1 MGIHPLASISLN
13 NTQHTFLHTQLCHV
27 KTLFIMADKLRTQQE
42 LERLQAKYIG
52 TGHPDTTSWEW
63 RTNISRDTYSS
74 LVGHPPQL
82 AYISLAQN
90 EPAAKVRAQL
100 IRKMIQ
106 PSGPPPPREGEEH
119 MLQNGR
125 NNNS

>member
-1 MGIHPLASISLN
+1 MPRNPLLGLTIIAIVTRPSENGL
-13 NTQHTFLHTQLCHV
+13 
-27 KTLFIMADKLRTQQE
+27 KTADKLRTQQE

-63 RTNISRDTYSS
+63 RTNVARDTYSS
-74 LVGHPPQL
+74 LVGHPSQL

-100 IRKMIQ
+100 LRKMIQ
-106 PSGPPPPREGEEH
+106 PCGPPPPREGEEPIRGH
-119 MLQNGR
+119 N
-125 NNNS
+125 

>member
-1 MGIHPLASISLN
+1 MVSIESRPD
-13 NTQHTFLHTQLCHV
+13 QA
-27 KTLFIMADKLRTQQE
+27 ADKLRTQQE

-82 AYISLAQN
+82 AYIALAQN

-106 PSGPPPPREGEEH
+106 PCGPPPPREGEEH
-119 MLQNGR
+119 LVPAGR
-125 NNNS
+125 NGTS